1 VEITSLSALVRV
13 ADSTRPCPSLLRQRI
28 EAVDWRAISK
38 ADLGASMQSFSQH
51 GQDAFVYETFFKSRD
66 GQGYFVDV
74 GAYDGVT
81 FSNSLFFERH
91 LGWSGICIEPLPA
104 AFEKLRGSRTAI
116 CLNCAVADRD
126 GKGEFVDVDMPNYG
140 KMYSGLRAEYDPRH
154 VQILN
159 AYMTGARLIEVPL
172 RRLAD
177 ILDENGVRTID
188 YMSIDTEGGE
198 LKILKSIDL
207 KSYDVRV
214 ISVEN
219 NYEDPAVSDHLLGL
233 GYRLIKTFAGFDELY
248 AK

>member
-1 VEITSLSALVRV
+1 M
-13 ADSTRPCPSLLRQRI
+13 P
-28 EAVDWRAISK
+28 
-38 ADLGASMQSFSQH
+38 MQSFSQH
-51 GQDAFVYETFFKSRD
+51 GQDVFVYETFFKND
-66 GQGYFVDV
+66 PAKGYFVDI

-91 LGWSGICIEPLPA
+91 LGWAGICVEPLPA
-104 AFEKLRGSRTAI
+104 AFQKLRESRRAL

-126 GKGEFVDVDMPNYG
+126 GIGEFVDVDMPDYG

-154 VQILN
+154 VDVLRSY
-159 AYMTGARLIEVPL
+159 ALGAKVINVPM

-177 ILDENGVRTID
+177 ILDENGVRKVD

-198 LKILKSIDL
+198 RKILQSIDL

-219 NYEDPAVSDHLLGL
+219 AYKDPVIPDYLRGF
-233 GYRLIKTFAGFDELY
+233 GYRLVNVFADFDDLY
-248 AK
+248 AR

>member
-1 VEITSLSALVRV
+1 VEITSLLALARV
-13 ADSTRPCPSLLRQRI
+13 AHSTRPCPSFLRQRI
-28 EAVDWRAISK
+28 EAVDWRTISK
-38 ADLGASMQSFSQH
+38 ADLRASMQSFSQH
-51 GQDAFVYETFFKSRD
+51 GQDAFVYETFFKSNGR
-66 GQGYFVDV
+66 GYFVDV

-91 LGWSGICIEPLPA
+91 LGWSGMCIEPLPA
-104 AFEKLRGSRTAI
+104 AFEKLRGCRTAT
-116 CLNCAVADRD
+116 CVNCAVADRD
-126 GKGEFVDVDMPNYG
+126 GKGEFVDVDMPNFG

-177 ILDENGVRTID
+177 ILDENGVRKID

-198 LKILKSIDL
+198 LKILKSLDL

-214 ISVEN
+214 ISIEN
-219 NYEDPAVSDHLLGL
+219 NYKDPAISDHLLGL
-233 GYRLIKTFAGFDELY
+233 GYRLVKIFAGFDELY

>member
-1 VEITSLSALVRV
+1 
-13 ADSTRPCPSLLRQRI
+13 
-28 EAVDWRAISK
+28 
-38 ADLGASMQSFSQH
+38 MQSFSQH
-51 GQDAFVYETFFKSRD
+51 GQDAFVYETFFKSKD

-104 AFEKLRGSRTAI
+104 AFEKLQGSRTAV

-126 GKGEFVDVDMPNYG
+126 GKGEFVDVDMPNFG
-140 KMYSGLRAEYDPRH
+140 KMYSGLRAEYAQRH

-177 ILDENGVRTID
+177 ILDENGVRKID
-188 YMSIDTEGGE
+188 YLSVDTEGGE

-207 KSYDVRV
+207 KSYDVGV

-219 NYEDPAVSDHLLGL
+219 NYKDAAISDHLLGF

>member
-1 VEITSLSALVRV
+1 M
-13 ADSTRPCPSLLRQRI
+13 
-28 EAVDWRAISK
+28 
-38 ADLGASMQSFSQH
+38 SMQSFSQH
-51 GQDAFVYETFFKSRD
+51 GQDAFVYQTFFKD
-66 GQGYFVDV
+66 DDAKGYFVDV

-91 LGWSGICIEPLPA
+91 LGWSGICVEPLPA
-104 AFEKLRGSRTAI
+104 AFDKLRKSRTAN
-116 CLNCAVADRD
+116 CLNCAVADHD

-154 VQILN
+154 VQVLRAN
-159 AYMTGARLIEVPL
+159 MMGARMIEVPL
-172 RRLAD
+172 RRLAG
-177 ILDENGVRTID
+177 ILDETGVRKID

-207 KSYDVRV
+207 GSYEVRV

-219 NYEDPAVSDHLLGL
+219 NYQDPAIPDHLLGL
-233 GYRLIKTFAGFDELY
+233 GYRLIKVFAGFDELY

>member
-1 VEITSLSALVRV
+1 LALARV
-13 ADSTRPCPSLLRQRI
+13 ADATRPCPSFLRQRT
-28 EAVDWRAISK
+28 EAVDRRTISK
-38 ADLGASMQSFSQH
+38 AEPGASMQSFSQH
-51 GQDAFVYETFFKSRD
+51 GQDAFVYETFFKSKD

-104 AFEKLRGSRTAI
+104 AFEKLQGSRTAV

-126 GKGEFVDVDMPNYG
+126 GKGEFVDVDMPNFG
-140 KMYSGLRAEYDPRH
+140 KMYSGLRAEYDQRH

-177 ILDENGVRTID
+177 ILDENGVRKID
-188 YMSIDTEGGE
+188 YLSVDTEGGE

-207 KSYDVRV
+207 KSYDVGV

-219 NYEDPAVSDHLLGL
+219 NYKDAAISDHLLGF

>member
-1 VEITSLSALVRV
+1 
-13 ADSTRPCPSLLRQRI
+13 
-28 EAVDWRAISK
+28 
-38 ADLGASMQSFSQH
+38 MQSFSQH
-51 GQDAFVYETFFKSRD
+51 GQDAFVYETFFKSKD

-104 AFEKLRGSRTAI
+104 AFEKLQGSRTAV

-126 GKGEFVDVDMPNYG
+126 GKGEFVDVDMPNFG
-140 KMYSGLRAEYDPRH
+140 KMYSGLRAEYDQRH

-177 ILDENGVRTID
+177 ILDENGVRKID
-188 YMSIDTEGGE
+188 YLSVDTEGGE

-207 KSYDVRV
+207 KSYDVGV

-219 NYEDPAVSDHLLGL
+219 NYKDAAISDHLLGF

>member
-1 VEITSLSALVRV
+1 
-13 ADSTRPCPSLLRQRI
+13 
-28 EAVDWRAISK
+28 
-38 ADLGASMQSFSQH
+38 MQSFSQH
-51 GQDAFVYETFFKSRD
+51 GQDAYVYETFFKSN

-74 GAYDGVT
+74 GAYDGVI

-126 GKGEFVDVDMPNYG
+126 GKGEFVDVDMPNFG

-177 ILDENGVRTID
+177 ILDENGVRRID
-188 YMSIDTEGGE
+188 YMSIDTEG
-198 LKILKSIDL
+198 
-207 KSYDVRV
+207 
-214 ISVEN
+214 EN
-219 NYEDPAVSDHLLGL
+219 
-233 GYRLIKTFAGFDELY
+233 
-248 AK
+248 

>member
-1 VEITSLSALVRV
+1 
-13 ADSTRPCPSLLRQRI
+13 
-28 EAVDWRAISK
+28 
-38 ADLGASMQSFSQH
+38 MQSFSQH
-51 GQDAFVYETFFKSRD
+51 GQHAFVYETFFKSKD

-104 AFEKLRGSRTAI
+104 AFEKLQGSRTAV

-126 GKGEFVDVDMPNYG
+126 GKGEFVDVDMPNFG
-140 KMYSGLRAEYDPRH
+140 KMYSGLRAEYDQRH

-177 ILDENGVRTID
+177 ILDENGVRKID
-188 YMSIDTEGGE
+188 YLSVDTEGGE

-207 KSYDVRV
+207 KSYDVGV

-219 NYEDPAVSDHLLGL
+219 NYKDAAISDHLLGF

>member
-1 VEITSLSALVRV
+1 MRWKITFLSAPVRV
-13 ADSTRPCPSLLRQRI
+13 ADSSRPCPSLLRQRI
-28 EAVDWRAISK
+28 EAVDWRAIST

-51 GQDAFVYETFFKSRD
+51 GQDAYVYETFFKSN

-74 GAYDGVT
+74 GAYDGVI

-154 VQILN
+154 VRILN

-177 ILDENGVRTID
+177 ILDENGVRRID
-188 YMSIDTEGGE
+188 YMSIDTEG
-198 LKILKSIDL
+198 
-207 KSYDVRV
+207 
-214 ISVEN
+214 EN
-219 NYEDPAVSDHLLGL
+219 
-233 GYRLIKTFAGFDELY
+233 
-248 AK
+248 